1 MIKIKQNGYLTLEHL
16 SKIELYYSPSS
27 FINEKEIV
35 LKEEEF
41 HHSVN
46 VMRNSIG
53 EKLFV
58 TDGEG
63 NLFESEISDIKK
75 NELNAIIK
83 KRIKFENKSKDIWFC
98 IPNLK
103 SPDRIKFTF
112 EKCVELGITNFILF
126 NSKNNISKNLKPEKF
141 QKTTI
146 AAMKQSLRTYLPQI
160 SSASF
165 NEIIEMRGTKILF
178 DQNAEKEFNEVLN
191 FEKPIFFLFG
201 PEGGFDE
208 EENNQFEAIY
218 RFTLSS
224 SRLRSETAIVKCA
237 SLLNL

>member
-16 SKIELYYSPSS
+16 SNIELYYTLPSL
-27 FINEKEIV
+27 INEKELV

-63 NLFESEISDIKK
+63 NLFESEITDIKK
-75 NELNAIIK
+75 YELHAIIK
-83 KRIKFENKSKDIWFC
+83 KRIMFENKSKDIWFC

-103 SPDRIKFTF
+103 NTDRIKFTF

-126 NSKNNISKNLKPEKF
+126 SSKNSISKNLKPEKF
-141 QKTTI
+141 QKTI
-146 AAMKQSLRTYLPQI
+146 LAAMKQSLRTYLPHI

-165 NEIIEMRGTKILF
+165 NEIMEMKGTKILF
-178 DQNAEKEFNEVLN
+178 DQNAEKIFDGTLN
-191 FEKPIFFLFG
+191 FEKPIFSLFG
-201 PEGGFDE
+201 PEGGFAE
-208 EENNQFEAIY
+208 EEINQVDTMY

-224 SRLRSETAIVKCA
+224 SRLRSETSIMKCA

>member
-1 MIKIKQNGYLTLEHL
+1 MIKIKQNGFLTLERL
-16 SKIELYYSPSS
+16 SNIELYYTPPSLV
-27 FINEKEIV
+27 NENEII

-46 VMRNSIG
+46 VMRNKIG

-63 NLFESEISDIKK
+63 NLFQSEISSIKK
-75 NELNAIIK
+75 SELIAIIK
-83 KRIKFENKSKDIWFC
+83 KRTKFENKSKDIWYC

-103 SPDRIKFTF
+103 NPDRMKFTF

-126 NSKNNISKNLKPEKF
+126 SSKNCISKNLRPGKF
-141 QKTTI
+141 QKTVLG
-146 AAMKQSLRTYLPQI
+146 AMKQSLRTYLPKI
-160 SSASF
+160 KSAEFS
-165 NEIIEMRGTKILF
+165 EIIQLNGTIILF
-178 DQNAEKEFNEVLN
+178 DQNAQKIFDGIISSA
-191 FEKPIFFLFG
+191 KPVHFLFG

-208 EENNQFEAIY
+208 EEINRVETNY

-224 SRLRSETAIVKCA
+224 NRLRSETAIIKCA
-237 SLLNL
+237 SLLNI